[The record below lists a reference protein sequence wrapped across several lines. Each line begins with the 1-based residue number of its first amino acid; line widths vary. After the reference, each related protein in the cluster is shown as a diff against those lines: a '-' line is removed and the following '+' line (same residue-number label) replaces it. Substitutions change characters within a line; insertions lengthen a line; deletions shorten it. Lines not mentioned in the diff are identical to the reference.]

1 MQRGAQD
8 DPPVVLG
15 EIVGVHGVQGWVKVY
30 SWTRPMDNIL
40 GFTEWQLLDDAGAAR
55 TLKLRSGRQ
64 QGKGLIAHLEGVEDR
79 DAARALIGRQIAV
92 PRSALPPAEEGEYYW
107 HDLVGLEVVN
117 REGVVLGRVRRLM
130 ETGANDVMVVAGERE
145 RLIPF
150 VVDVFVLDVDLGAG
164 RLEVDWDPE
173 D

>member
-40 GFTEWQLLDDAGAAR
+40 GFTEWHLLDDASAAR

-79 DAARALIGRQIAV
+79 DAARALIGRQVAV
-92 PRSALPPAEEGEYYW
+92 PRSALPPAEGGEYYW

-117 REGVVLGRVRRLM
+117 REGAVLGRVRRLM
-130 ETGANDVMVVAGERE
+130 ETGANDVMVVVGERE